1 MNRYGSGH
9 DRANERPDDMKLL
22 ELYLARVLMG
32 QILVV
37 LGVLAGI
44 FAFVTFIDQ
53 VSYLGTGNYSV
64 LDALRYVLLST
75 PRITYEIFPMAV
87 LIGAILGLSLLALDS
102 ELIVMRSSGV
112 SIGQITSAVLKL
124 GLLLAFIALLIGEF
138 LTPWT
143 ETLAQRGRAQAL
155 EQNIEH
161 KSNSGLWM
169 RDGGTFV
176 NVREVLPD
184 LSLRDVRVFQ
194 FDNSSQLRA
203 LVHAGRGYFSEDFWD
218 LDEVKQTLIDE
229 QGFTTVAKAP
239 KARWTTSVTPQTMSV
254 FLVQPDQLSLMQ
266 LRKYIAHLVSNVQ
279 DTRNFELAY
288 WSKLNLPFA
297 TAVMLLLAIP
307 FVFGSI
313 RADSM
318 GRNLFIGIMIGI
330 VFFAASKA
338 LGYIVLVYRLPPI
351 LGATLPTLTFAIA
364 AGLLYR
370 RIP

>member
-1 MNRYGSGH
+1 
-9 DRANERPDDMKLL
+9 MKLL
-22 ELYLARVLMG
+22 DLYLARVLMG

-37 LGVLAGI
+37 LAVLAGI

-124 GLLLAFIALLIGEF
+124 GLFLALIALLIGEF

-155 EQNIEH
+155 ERNIEH

-184 LSLRDVRVFQ
+184 LSLRDIRVFQ
-194 FDNSSQLRA
+194 FNNNQLRA
-203 LVHAGRGYFSEDFWD
+203 LVHAGRGYFSESFWD

-229 QGFTTVAKAP
+229 QGFTTVAEGP

-266 LRKYIAHLVSNVQ
+266 LRKYIAHLNANVQ

-288 WSKLNLPFA
+288 WSKFNLPLA
-297 TAVMLLLAIP
+297 TGVMLLLAIP

-313 RADSM
+313 RTDSM

-338 LGYIVLVYRLPPI
+338 LGYIVLVYRLPPE
-351 LGATLPTLTFAIA
+351 LGATLPTLAFAIA

>member
-1 MNRYGSGH
+1 
-9 DRANERPDDMKLL
+9 MKLL
-22 ELYLARVLMG
+22 DLYLARVLMG

-37 LGVLAGI
+37 LAVLAGI
-44 FAFVTFIDQ
+44 FVFVEFIDQ

-75 PRITYEIFPMAV
+75 PKITYEIFPMAV

-124 GLLLAFIALLIGEF
+124 GLFLALIALLIGEF

-155 EQNIEH
+155 ERNIEH

-184 LSLRDVRVFQ
+184 LSLRDIRVFQ
-194 FDNSSQLRA
+194 FNNNQLRA
-203 LVHAGRGYFSEDFWD
+203 LVHAGRGYFSESFWD

-229 QGFTTVAKAP
+229 QGFTTVAEGP

-266 LRKYIAHLVSNVQ
+266 LRKYIAHLNANVQ

-297 TAVMLLLAIP
+297 TGVMLLLAIP

-313 RADSM
+313 RTDSM

-338 LGYIVLVYRLPPI
+338 LGYIVLVYRLPPE
-351 LGATLPTLTFAIA
+351 LGATLPTLAFAIA